1 MSYSSRV
8 KLITLDAVTVA
19 VAGTRVQLS
28 ATNKLVYAVSV
39 QSLRT
44 NTGYQ
49 YLGDSS
55 VSSTNGYEFGPSD
68 VAEIEPPPGT
78 SGGREPAQIDLADI
92 YVDSTT
98 NGAEFRISAWV
109 RA

>member
-1 MSYSSRV
+1 MAI
-8 KLITLDAVTVA
+8 KLKTFPAVTVST
-19 VAGTRVQLS
+19 AGQRKRLS
-28 ATNKLVYAVSV
+28 ETSILVYAVSV

-68 VAEIEPPPGT
+68 VAEMEPPPGT
-78 SGGREPAQIDLADI
+78 AGREPAQIDLKDI
-92 YVDSTT
+92 YVDSSTDA
-98 NGAEFRISAWV
+98 AEFRIAGWI
-109 RA
+109 RD